1 MALIVKKFGGSSV
14 ATPDKMRAIVQRV
27 LKGKQPEDK
36 IVIVVSAMGD
46 TTDELVALAKQ
57 ITSKTYGR
65 EMDMLLTTGEQVSI
79 ALMAMAFQ
87 EAGQKAISFTGAQ
100 AGIKTSDAFNKGRI
114 LALKPGRIM
123 KALDQ
128 GNIVIVAGFQGITGH
143 GDITTL
149 GRGGSDTTAVAIAG
163 AIHADVCE
171 IYTDVDGVYTSD
183 PRVVPNAKKIDQIT
197 YGEML
202 EMAKLGAGV
211 MQPRAVE
218 MGSRFGVPIHVR
230 STFSEDEGTMIQEDC
245 SMEVKQ
251 YLIRGVA
258 SDKNVAKITVL
269 GIPNKPG
276 FAYRVFAELA
286 EKHVDVD
293 MIVQSV
299 RIANEGVTDITFTIA
314 RTDLEQAKAVLA
326 NLRKEM
332 PVEDVLID
340 DKMAKFPSSVLAWPA
355 IRASLPACSASSV
368 TTASISKS
376 FPLRKS
382 ALPASFLK
390 TSSIK
395 PSKLSTR
402 TSSTKTKGDTCLYWI
417 ALQKRCCSLNCPNG
431 SSSNA

>member
-27 LKGKQPEDK
+27 LKGKQPGDK

-46 TTDELVALAKQ
+46 TTDDLVALAKQ

-114 LALKPGRIM
+114 LELEPERIM
-123 KALDQ
+123 EALDD
-128 GNIVIVAGFQGITGH
+128 GNVVVVAGFQGITGH

-149 GRGGSDTTAVAIAG
+149 GRGGSDTTTLAIAG

-183 PRVVPNAKKIDQIT
+183 PRIVPNAKKMKEIT

-218 MGSRFGVPIHVR
+218 MGSRFSVPIHVR
-230 STFSEDEGTMIQEDC
+230 STFSEEEGTIIKEDC
-245 SMEVKQ
+245 SMELKQ

-269 GIPNKPG
+269 GIPNQPG
-276 FAYRVFAELA
+276 YAYKIFAELA

-299 RIANEGVTDITFTIA
+299 RVAKEGVTDITFTVA
-314 RTDLEQAKAVLA
+314 RTELEEAKEVLA
-326 NLRKEM
+326 NIRKEF

-340 DKMAKFPSSVLAWPA
+340 DKMAKVSVVGAGMAGHPGIAAGMFGVL
-355 IRASLPACSASSV
+355 SDK
-368 TTASISKS
+368 SINIEIIS
-376 FPLRKS
+376 
-382 ALPASFLK
+382 
-390 TSSIK
+390 TSEISI
-395 PSKLSTR
+395 
-402 TSSTKTKGDTCLYWI
+402 TCLI
-417 ALQKRCCSLNCPNG
+417 SEECVDTAVK
-431 SSSNA
+431 AIHAHFFD

>member
-27 LKGKQPEDK
+27 LKGKQEGDK

-46 TTDELVALAKQ
+46 TTDELVSLAKQ
-57 ITSKTYGR
+57 ITSKAYGR
-65 EMDMLLTTGEQVSI
+65 EMDMLLSTGEQVSI

-114 LALKPGRIM
+114 LELEPHRIM
-123 KALDQ
+123 EALDE
-128 GNIVIVAGFQGITGH
+128 GNVVVVAGFQGITGH

-183 PRVVPNAKKIDQIT
+183 PRVVSDAKKMKEIT

-218 MGSRFGVPIHVR
+218 MGSRFSVPIHVR
-230 STFSEDEGTMIQEDC
+230 STFSEDEGTMIQEVC
-245 SMEVKQ
+245 SMEIKQ

-269 GIPNKPG
+269 GIPNQPG
-276 FAYRVFAELA
+276 HAYKIFSMLA
-286 EKHVDVD
+286 DSHVDVD

-299 RIANEGVTDITFTIA
+299 RVAKEGVTDITFTIA
-314 RTDLEQAKAVLA
+314 RTELPAAKDIL
-326 NLRKEM
+326 NRLREEM
-332 PVEDVLID
+332 PVEDILVD
-340 DKMAKFPSSVLAWPA
+340 DKMAKVSIVGAGMAGHPGIAAGMFGVLGDNH
-355 IRASLPACSASSV
+355 INIEIISTSEI
-368 TTASISKS
+368 SI
-376 FPLRKS
+376 
-382 ALPASFLK
+382 
-390 TSSIK
+390 
-395 PSKLSTR
+395 
-402 TSSTKTKGDTCLYWI
+402 TCLI
-417 ALQKRCCSLNCPNG
+417 GEESVDTAVK
-431 SSSNA
+431 AIHAHFFDEH

>member
-27 LKGKQPEDK
+27 LKGKQEGDK

-46 TTDELVALAKQ
+46 TTDELVSLAKQ
-57 ITSKTYGR
+57 ITSKAYGR
-65 EMDMLLTTGEQVSI
+65 EMDMLLSTGEQVSI

-114 LALKPGRIM
+114 LDLEPNRIM
-123 KALDQ
+123 EALDE
-128 GNIVIVAGFQGITGH
+128 GNVVVVAGFQGITGH

-163 AIHADVCE
+163 AINADVCE

-183 PRVVPNAKKIDQIT
+183 PRVVPNAQKMKEIT

-218 MGSRFGVPIHVR
+218 MGSRFSVPIHVR
-230 STFSEDEGTMIQEDC
+230 STFSEDEGTMIQEVC
-245 SMEVKQ
+245 SMEIKQ

-269 GIPNKPG
+269 GIPNQPG
-276 FAYRVFAELA
+276 HAYKIFSMLA
-286 EKHVDVD
+286 DSHVDVD

-299 RIANEGVTDITFTIA
+299 RVAKEGVTDITFTIA
-314 RTDLEQAKAVLA
+314 RTELPAAKDIL
-326 NLRKEM
+326 NHLREEM
-332 PVEDVLID
+332 PVEDILVD
-340 DKMAKFPSSVLAWPA
+340 DKMAKVSIVGAGMAGHPGIAAGMFGVLGDNH
-355 IRASLPACSASSV
+355 INIEIISTSEI
-368 TTASISKS
+368 SI
-376 FPLRKS
+376 
-382 ALPASFLK
+382 
-390 TSSIK
+390 
-395 PSKLSTR
+395 
-402 TSSTKTKGDTCLYWI
+402 TCLI
-417 ALQKRCCSLNCPNG
+417 GEESVDTAVK
-431 SSSNA
+431 AIHAHFFDEH

>member
-1 MALIVKKFGGSSV
+1 
-14 ATPDKMRAIVQRV
+14 
-27 LKGKQPEDK
+27 
-36 IVIVVSAMGD
+36 
-46 TTDELVALAKQ
+46 
-57 ITSKTYGR
+57 
-65 EMDMLLTTGEQVSI
+65 
-79 ALMAMAFQ
+79 
-87 EAGQKAISFTGAQ
+87 
-100 AGIKTSDAFNKGRI
+100 
-114 LALKPGRIM
+114 
-123 KALDQ
+123 
-128 GNIVIVAGFQGITGH
+128 
-143 GDITTL
+143 
-149 GRGGSDTTAVAIAG
+149 
-163 AIHADVCE
+163 
-171 IYTDVDGVYTSD
+171 
-183 PRVVPNAKKIDQIT
+183 
-197 YGEML
+197 
-202 EMAKLGAGV
+202 
-211 MQPRAVE
+211 
-218 MGSRFGVPIHVR
+218 
-230 STFSEDEGTMIQEDC
+230 
-245 SMEVKQ
+245 MEVKQ

-314 RTDLEQAKAVLA
+314 RTDLEQAK
-326 NLRKEM
+326 
-332 PVEDVLID
+332 
-340 DKMAKFPSSVLAWPA
+340 
-355 IRASLPACSASSV
+355 V

>member
-27 LKGKQPEDK
+27 LKGKQEGDK

-46 TTDELVALAKQ
+46 TTDELVSLAKQ
-57 ITSKTYGR
+57 ITSKAYGR
-65 EMDMLLTTGEQVSI
+65 EMDMLLSTGEQVSI

-114 LALKPGRIM
+114 LDLEPNRIM
-123 KALDQ
+123 EALDE
-128 GNIVIVAGFQGITGH
+128 GNVVVVAGFQGIT
-143 GDITTL
+143 

-163 AIHADVCE
+163 AINADVCE

-183 PRVVPNAKKIDQIT
+183 PRVVPNAQKMKEIT

-218 MGSRFGVPIHVR
+218 MGSRFSVPIHVR
-230 STFSEDEGTMIQEDC
+230 STFSEDEGTMIQEVC
-245 SMEVKQ
+245 SMEIKQ

-269 GIPNKPG
+269 GIPNQPG
-276 FAYRVFAELA
+276 HAYKIFSMLA
-286 EKHVDVD
+286 DSHVDVD

-299 RIANEGVTDITFTIA
+299 RVAKEGVTDITFTIA
-314 RTDLEQAKAVLA
+314 RTELPAAKDIL
-326 NLRKEM
+326 NRLREEM
-332 PVEDVLID
+332 PVEDILVD
-340 DKMAKFPSSVLAWPA
+340 DKMAKVSIVGAGMAGHPGIAAGMFGVLGDNH
-355 IRASLPACSASSV
+355 INIEIISTSEI
-368 TTASISKS
+368 SI
-376 FPLRKS
+376 
-382 ALPASFLK
+382 
-390 TSSIK
+390 
-395 PSKLSTR
+395 
-402 TSSTKTKGDTCLYWI
+402 TCLI
-417 ALQKRCCSLNCPNG
+417 GEESVDTAVK
-431 SSSNA
+431 AIHAHFFDEH

>member
-27 LKGKQPEDK
+27 LKGKKPEDK

-46 TTDELVALAKQ
+46 TTDDLVALAKQ
-57 ITSKTYGR
+57 ITSKAYGR

-87 EAGQKAISFTGAQ
+87 EAGQKAVSFTGAQ

-114 LALKPGRIM
+114 LALKPARIM
-123 KALDQ
+123 KALEQD
-128 GNIVIVAGFQGITGH
+128 NIVVVAGFQGITGH

-183 PRVVPNAKKIDQIT
+183 PRVVPNARKIDQIT

-218 MGSRFGVPIHVR
+218 MGSRFGVPIYVR

-276 FAYRVFAELA
+276 FAYRVFSELA
-286 EKHVDVD
+286 EKNVDV
-293 MIVQSV
+293 IVQSV
-299 RIANEGVTDITFTIA
+299 RYANEGVTDITFTIA
-314 RTDLEQAKAVLA
+314 RTDLEEAESVFES
-326 NLRKEM
+326 LRSEM
-332 PVEDVLID
+332 PVEDIIID
-340 DKMAKFPSSVLAWPA
+340 DKMAKVSVVGAGMAGHPGIAAGMFGVLSDND
-355 IRASLPACSASSV
+355 INIEIISTSEI
-368 TTASISKS
+368 SI
-376 FPLRKS
+376 
-382 ALPASFLK
+382 
-390 TSSIK
+390 
-395 PSKLSTR
+395 
-402 TSSTKTKGDTCLYWI
+402 TCLI
-417 ALQKRCCSLNCPNG
+417 AEEVVDKAVKAIHQHFFDEED
-431 SSSNA
+431 

>member
-27 LKGKQPEDK
+27 LNGKQEGDK

-46 TTDELVALAKQ
+46 TTDELVSLAKQ
-57 ITSKTYGR
+57 ITSKAYGR
-65 EMDMLLTTGEQVSI
+65 EMDMLLSTGEQVSI

-114 LALKPGRIM
+114 LDLEPNRIM
-123 KALDQ
+123 EALDE
-128 GNIVIVAGFQGITGH
+128 GNVVVVAGFQGITGH

-163 AIHADVCE
+163 AINADVCE

-183 PRVVPNAKKIDQIT
+183 PRVVPNAQKMKEIT

-218 MGSRFGVPIHVR
+218 MGSRFSVPIHVR
-230 STFSEDEGTMIQEDC
+230 STFSEDEGTMIQEVC
-245 SMEVKQ
+245 SMEIKQ

-269 GIPNKPG
+269 GIPNQPG
-276 FAYRVFAELA
+276 HAYKIFSMLA
-286 EKHVDVD
+286 DSHVDVD

-299 RIANEGVTDITFTIA
+299 RVAKEGVTDITFTIA
-314 RTDLEQAKAVLA
+314 RTELPAAKDIL
-326 NLRKEM
+326 NRLREEM
-332 PVEDVLID
+332 PVEDILVD
-340 DKMAKFPSSVLAWPA
+340 DKMAKVSIVGAGMAGHPGIAAGMFGVLGDNH
-355 IRASLPACSASSV
+355 INIEIISTSEI
-368 TTASISKS
+368 SI
-376 FPLRKS
+376 
-382 ALPASFLK
+382 
-390 TSSIK
+390 
-395 PSKLSTR
+395 
-402 TSSTKTKGDTCLYWI
+402 TCLI
-417 ALQKRCCSLNCPNG
+417 GEESVDTAVK
-431 SSSNA
+431 AIHAHFFDEH

>member
-27 LKGKQPEDK
+27 LKGKQPGDK

-46 TTDELVALAKQ
+46 TTDDLVALAKQ

-114 LALKPGRIM
+114 LELEPDRI
-123 KALDQ
+123 KEALDD
-128 GNIVIVAGFQGITGH
+128 GNVVVVAGFQGITGH

-183 PRVVPNAKKIDQIT
+183 PRIVPNAKKMKEIT

-218 MGSRFGVPIHVR
+218 MGSRFSVPIHVR
-230 STFSEDEGTMIQEDC
+230 STFSEEEGTIIKEDC
-245 SMEVKQ
+245 SMELKQ

-269 GIPNKPG
+269 GIPNQPG
-276 FAYRVFAELA
+276 YAYKIFAELA

-299 RIANEGVTDITFTIA
+299 RVAKEGVTDITFTVA
-314 RTDLEQAKAVLA
+314 RTELAEAKEVLA
-326 NLRKEM
+326 GIRKEF
-332 PVEDVLID
+332 PVEDILID
-340 DKMAKFPSSVLAWPA
+340 DKMAKVSVVGAGMAGHPGIAAGMFGVLGDNG
-355 IRASLPACSASSV
+355 INIEIISTSEI
-368 TTASISKS
+368 SI
-376 FPLRKS
+376 
-382 ALPASFLK
+382 
-390 TSSIK
+390 
-395 PSKLSTR
+395 
-402 TSSTKTKGDTCLYWI
+402 TCLI
-417 ALQKRCCSLNCPNG
+417 GEESVDTAVK
-431 SSSNA
+431 AIHAHFFD